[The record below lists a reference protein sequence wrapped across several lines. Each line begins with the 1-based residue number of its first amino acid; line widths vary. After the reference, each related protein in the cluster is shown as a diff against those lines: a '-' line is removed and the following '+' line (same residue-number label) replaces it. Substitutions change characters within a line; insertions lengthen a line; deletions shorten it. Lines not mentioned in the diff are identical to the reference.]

1 MFDYDVIVA
10 GCGPAGLTAAT
21 ELKAKGVNVIGID
34 KKPKLDQNI
43 RSASGFCIDGQ
54 DMNGEFVQ
62 LKPLN
67 GKTEIN
73 FTKCGFSFEYSKT
86 MEGIHHT
93 HIISPSGSQF
103 QATARKKPLYHLFN
117 PATWL
122 SDLLKRAKKQKVPFM
137 TSTTIIR
144 AKEVEGGVELTIRN
158 QGKTSTKTCRKLIAS
173 DGLSSR
179 ITRNLGFNKDRI
191 CFGKGPTIEYEFT
204 DVDCPLDRGD
214 IFATGEKM
222 IGGPGGIIAIPSYR
236 GEGAYRFETMSAL
249 PGKSAYDRIEFFT
262 KKSPYAKWFK
272 NAKVVEKSGAI
283 VEIFTPIKT
292 PYRGNVLLV
301 GDAAAFAEC
310 LYQGATSCGYMG
322 AKGMLKEL
330 EGKNGFQDYTD
341 WWMASFE
348 WNTEPRRMADYV
360 KRTLFLR
367 FFSQEQI
374 DFLFDLAKKHPAV
387 VDQMD
392 AGVFDYTSELMNYF
406 LSLPGVPEDLQ
417 ERMKMIQEAD
427 MAKIATVIS
436 KRQD

>member
-10 GCGPAGLTAAT
+10 GCGPAGLTATAGLT
-21 ELKAKGVNVIGID
+21 EKGVKVLGID
-34 KKPKLDQNI
+34 KKLHLDENI

-54 DMNGEFVQ
+54 MMNGEYVQ
-62 LKPLN
+62 LEPLN
-67 GKTEIN
+67 GKTKIN
-73 FTKCGFSFEYSKT
+73 FTKCGFSFEYSLP
-86 MEGIHHT
+86 MEGIHNT
-93 HIISPSGSQF
+93 HIISPSGSHF

-117 PATWL
+117 PSTWL
-122 SDLLKRAKKQKVPFM
+122 SDLHKRAHKVKASFL
-137 TSTTIIR
+137 TGTTIIR
-144 AKEVEGGVELTIRN
+144 TKEMDGGVELIIRSK
-158 QGKTSTKTCRKLIAS
+158 GKTSRKTCRKLIAS

-179 ITRNLGFNKDRI
+179 IARTLGFNRDRI

-204 DVDCPLDRGD
+204 HVDCPLDRGD
-214 IFATGEKM
+214 IYATGEKN

-236 GEGAYRFETMSAL
+236 GKGAYRFETMSAL
-249 PGKSAYDRIEFFT
+249 PGKTAYNIIEFFT
-262 KKSPYAKWFK
+262 KKSPFAGWFD
-272 NAKVVEKSGAI
+272 NAKIVEKSGAI
-283 VEIFTPIKT
+283 VEIFTPIKK
-292 PYRGNVLLV
+292 PYRGNILLV

-310 LYQGATSCGYMG
+310 LYQGATACGHMAG
-322 AKGMLKEL
+322 QSMLKEL
-330 EGKNGFQDYTD
+330 EGKNGFQDYTE
-341 WWMASFE
+341 WWMSSFE

-367 FFSQEQI
+367 FFTQEEI

-406 LSLPGVPEDLQ
+406 SGLPGVPDNLKQ
-417 ERMKMIQEAD
+417 KMQMIKEAD

>member
-10 GCGPAGLTAAT
+10 GCGPAGLIAAA
-21 ELKAKGVNVIGID
+21 ELKGKGVNVLGID
-34 KKPKLDQNI
+34 KKVRLDENI

-54 DMNGEFVQ
+54 DMNGEYVQ
-62 LKPLN
+62 LEPLN
-67 GKTEIN
+67 GKTRIN
-73 FTKCGFSFEYSKT
+73 FTKCGFSFDYSLP

-93 HIISPSGSQF
+93 HIISPSGSHF

-117 PATWL
+117 PSTWL
-122 SDLLKRAKKQKVPFM
+122 SDLYKRGKKLKVPFM

-144 AKEVEGGVELTIRN
+144 TKEIEGGVELTIRN
-158 QGKTSTKTCRKLIAS
+158 KGKTGTKTCRKLIAS

-179 ITRNLGFNKDRI
+179 IARTLGFNRDRI

-214 IFATGEKM
+214 IYATGEKN

-236 GEGAYRFETMSAL
+236 GNGAYRFETMSAL
-249 PGKSAYDRIEFFT
+249 PGKTSFDIIEFFT

-272 NAKVVEKSGAI
+272 NANIVEKSGAI
-283 VEIFTPIKT
+283 VEIFTPIHT
-292 PYRGNVLLV
+292 PYRGNTLLV

-310 LYQGATSCGYMG
+310 LYQGATMCGYM
-322 AKGMLKEL
+322 AAQAMEKEL
-330 EGKNGFQDYTD
+330 KGKNGYQDYTD
-341 WWMASFE
+341 WWMSSFE

-367 FFSQEQI
+367 FFSQEEI
-374 DFLFDLAKKHPAV
+374 DFLFGLAKKHPAV

-392 AGVFDYTSELMNYF
+392 AGVFDYTSELMSYF
-406 LSLPGVPEDLQ
+406 SGLPGVSDELK
-417 ERMKMIQEAD
+417 EKMKMITEAD

-436 KRQD
+436 KRKD